1 MLEESWDFLSSHPA
15 VCSLCRPQSKDA
27 RRTLLLRYT
36 FIQTRRWKANGACWV
51 QQKTECHHTFVE
63 LRRGSAVVFCALATV
78 AGGYDGDI
86 LVKREW
92 KWSIVV
98 EGMRVLESRE
108 KRGAAERDG
117 AWAAQLRSRVP
128 GPGEPSVED
137 VSGGKWKLEEFVFE
151 QNHLPPG
158 LPKRN
163 LWDR

>member
-98 EGMRVLESRE
+98 EGMSVGIQREEGGSRE
-108 KRGAAERDG
+108 RWCVSSTAQIPSAWSRRTECRGRVGGQMETWG
-117 AWAAQLRSRVP
+117 VCVWAKSPATRTS
-128 GPGEPSVED
+128 
-137 VSGGKWKLEEFVFE
+137 
-151 QNHLPPG
+151 
-158 LPKRN
+158 
-163 LWDR
+163 